1 MCGGGAD
8 AQPESRAPK
17 NLCGREAR
25 IGRTAPDPGGGLFS
39 RPRRAAGV
47 EPEGRSIELPV
58 RGGGPSPEQEAQLRR
73 YFEAMPVE
81 DILAGLK
88 FAESRRAASEAG
100 ALRVGRRS
108 IIRREVH
115 SVTGEQ
121 ARWRLANWKTMIQ
134 GYRRK
139 GYSYPTISRI
149 KKALA
154 EKAAA
159 P

>member
-1 MCGGGAD
+1 MRLAGGNEGGAVG
-8 AQPESRAPK
+8 AAVHSPPPRPPAPH
-17 NLCGREAR
+17 AA
-25 IGRTAPDPGGGLFS
+25 TGGLFS
-39 RPRRAAGV
+39 GPRRGRPV
-47 EPEGRSIELPV
+47 PPERRTVTLPV
-58 RGGGPSPEQEAQLRR
+58 SGGGPSPEQEARLRR

-100 ALRVGRRS
+100 ALRVGRKS

-115 SVTGEQ
+115 SVTPEQ
-121 ARWRLANWKTMIQ
+121 ARWRLDNWKTMVQ

-154 EKAAA
+154 GRLGG

>member
-1 MCGGGAD
+1 M
-8 AQPESRAPK
+8 
-17 NLCGREAR
+17 
-25 IGRTAPDPGGGLFS
+25 PGGSRHRPAGRPDAAADSALGVRPRPAPGCAGFLFS
-39 RPRRAAGV
+39 GPLSAASVESERRTV
-47 EPEGRSIELPV
+47 ELPV

-100 ALRVGRRS
+100 ALRVGRKS

-115 SVTGEQ
+115 SVTAEQ
-121 ARWRLANWKTMIQ
+121 ARWRLDNWKTMIQ
-134 GYRRK
+134 SYRRK

-154 EKAAA
+154 EKV
-159 P
+159 PDP

>member
-1 MCGGGAD
+1 MDRGALGGRR
-8 AQPESRAPK
+8 S
-17 NLCGREAR
+17 
-25 IGRTAPDPGGGLFS
+25 GLFS
-39 RPRRAAGV
+39 GPPRAAGM
-47 EPEGRSIELPV
+47 ESRGSIIELPV

-100 ALRVGRRS
+100 ALRVGRKS

-154 EKAAA
+154 ERAAS

>member
-1 MCGGGAD
+1 M
-8 AQPESRAPK
+8 E
-17 NLCGREAR
+17 
-25 IGRTAPDPGGGLFS
+25 PG
-39 RPRRAAGV
+39 
-47 EPEGRSIELPV
+47 GRSIELPV
-58 RGGGPSPEQEAQLRR
+58 RGGGPSPDQEAQLRR

-100 ALRVGRRS
+100 ALRVGRKS

-154 EKAAA
+154 ERAAS

>member
-1 MCGGGAD
+1 MRRIPCAPRGA
-8 AQPESRAPK
+8 AP
-17 NLCGREAR
+17 RP
-25 IGRTAPDPGGGLFS
+25 TGGLFTG
-39 RPRRAAGV
+39 PLRA
-47 EPEGRSIELPV
+47 GRMSGERGTVTLPV
-58 RGGGPSPEQEAQLRR
+58 RGAGPSPEQEAQLRR
-73 YFEAMPVE
+73 YFEGMPVE

-115 SVTGEQ
+115 SVTAEQ
-121 ARWRLANWKTMIQ
+121 ARWRLDNWKTMIQ

-154 EKAAA
+154 ERLDA
-159 P
+159 

>member
-1 MCGGGAD
+1 M
-8 AQPESRAPK
+8 E
-17 NLCGREAR
+17 E
-25 IGRTAPDPGGGLFS
+25 GRT
-39 RPRRAAGV
+39 V
-47 EPEGRSIELPV
+47 TLPV

-73 YFEAMPVE
+73 YFGAMPVE

-115 SVTGEQ
+115 LVTAEQ
-121 ARWRLANWKTMIQ
+121 ARWRLDNWKTMIQ
-134 GYRRK
+134 SYRRK

-154 EKAAA
+154 EKAE